1 MGITSIAT
9 FRSRVLCACAG
20 AWLTVGALTGVRAA
34 DVDIDV
40 VPIPVASGKLR
51 MTTGVFRPGGNGPFP
66 LVVYSHGRSGNAY
79 DRSRTGIPDVRSHV
93 RYWLGKGFAVIA
105 PIRPGYG
112 ATGGEDREASGVR
125 YDVFGN
131 CWGPPDFA
139 HAASSAADAVL
150 ASLAWA
156 RQQPWVDRHRVVL
169 VGTSMGGLAS
179 VATAAANPQ
188 GVVAFINFA
197 GGTGGDGGRAPGR
210 SCGSEDMA
218 ALLGA
223 FGRSTQVP
231 SLWLY
236 ASNDSY
242 WGAEW
247 PRAWHRAFA
256 AGGSATQFVMTDPV
270 PNADG
275 HALLARGAR
284 LWMPHVDRFLDAV
297 VFGKPGLD
305 H

>member
-9 FRSRVLCACAG
+9 IGRRVLGACVVACLAFG
-20 AWLTVGALTGVRAA
+20 PVTVAHAA
-34 DVDIDV
+34 DAAIEV
-40 VPIPVASGKLR
+40 VPIPVGAGKLR
-51 MTTGVFRPGGNGPFP
+51 MTTGVFRPAGEGPFP
-66 LVVYSHGRSGNAY
+66 LVVYSHGRSGNAF

-139 HAASSAADAVL
+139 RAASSAADAVL
-150 ASLAWA
+150 ATLAWA
-156 RQQPWVDRHRVVL
+156 RQQPWIDRHRIVL

-179 VATAAANPQ
+179 IAAAAANPD
-188 GVVAFINFA
+188 GVVGLINFA

-210 SCGSEDMA
+210 SCGSEEMA
-218 ALLGA
+218 AVLGA
-223 FGRSTQVP
+223 YGRATHVP

-236 ASNDSY
+236 ASNDLY

-247 PRAWHRAFA
+247 PRVWHRAFA
-256 AGGSATQFVMTDPV
+256 AGGSATQFVMTDAL

-275 HALLARGAR
+275 HALLARGSR
-284 LWMPHVDRFLDAV
+284 LWMPHVERFLDAV
-297 VFGKPGLD
+297 ALGVD

>member
-1 MGITSIAT
+1 MGITSIGRIRT
-9 FRSRVLCACAG
+9 RVLCACTG
-20 AWLTVGALTGVRAA
+20 AWLAVGVLTPVRAA
-34 DVDIDV
+34 DAETEVIA
-40 VPIPVASGKLR
+40 IPAGIGKQR
-51 MTTGVFRPGGNGPFP
+51 MTTGVFRPAGAGPFP
-66 LVVYSHGRSGNAY
+66 LVVYSHGRSGTAY

-112 ATGGEDREASGVR
+112 VTGGEDREASGVR

-156 RQQPWVDRHRVVL
+156 RQQPWVDPHRVVL

-179 VATAAANPQ
+179 IAAAAANPE
-188 GVVAFINFA
+188 GVVGFVNFA

-223 FGRSTQVP
+223 FGRSTHVP

-236 ASNDSY
+236 ASNDLY

-247 PRAWHRAFA
+247 PRVWHRAFA
-256 AGGSATQFVMTDPV
+256 AGGSATQFVMTDAV

-284 LWMPHVDRFLDAV
+284 LWMPLVDRFLDAV
-297 VFGKPGLD
+297 VFGGRGID

>member
-1 MGITSIAT
+1 MI
-9 FRSRVLCACAG
+9 RSRALCACVG
-20 AWLTVGALTGVRAA
+20 VWLAFSGPGVASAA
-34 DVDIDV
+34 DAGTDV
-40 VPIPVASGKLR
+40 VAIPVGTGKLG
-51 MTTGVFRPGGNGPFP
+51 MATGVFRPAGDGPFP
-66 LVVYSHGRSGNAY
+66 LVVYSHGRSGNAH
-79 DRSRTGIPDVRSHV
+79 DRSRTSIPDVRSHV
-93 RYWLGKGFAVIA
+93 RYWLGKGFAVIT

-112 ATGGEDREASGVR
+112 VTGGEDRESSGVR

-139 HAASSAADAVL
+139 RAASSAADAVL
-150 ASLAWA
+150 ATLAWA
-156 RQQPWVDRHRVVL
+156 RQQPWVDRDRIVL
-169 VGTSMGGLAS
+169 IGTSMGGLAS
-179 VATAAANPQ
+179 IATAAANPA
-188 GVVAFINFA
+188 GVVGFINFA

-210 SCGSEDMA
+210 SCGSEEMA

-223 FGRSTQVP
+223 YGRSTHVP

-236 ASNDSY
+236 APNDSY

-256 AGGSATQFVMTDPV
+256 AGGSATRFVMTDAV

-275 HALLARGAR
+275 HALLARGTR
-284 LWMPHVDRFLDAV
+284 LWMPHVDGFLDAV
-297 VFGKPGLD
+297 VFGHHGD